1 MVMAVVGLALIG
13 GTVWSAVPSVPGAA
27 KDTEAGPAASATGPG
42 LQDGGP
48 SSPRPKNPYSS
59 IVARNPFGLKPEP
72 PPPEPPAPEPPPV
85 SPNSLKLTGIT
96 TLLGGKRAMF
106 VVEEPGKTNLVS
118 DLVREGDWDTYITNL
133 QVLSIDERAGSV
145 RVMYGGKELAL
156 NFKEHGI
163 KPPTSPLPVPGAP
176 ALGAPGRP
184 GTVPGRATTTVVG
197 APPTLPPAFNMP
209 QPGAVQPAGVGAT
222 PGATGLRQVPS
233 RPSRLGAP
241 SAMVETETPP
251 AFSPEQQILAMKAQE
266 IIARQQGVA
275 LPPTPPVPGLDF
287 PPAPGVQNIS
297 VPPVPGQ

>member
-1 MVMAVVGLALIG
+1 MAVAGAAFTGWL
-13 GTVWSAVPSVPGAA
+13 VWSAVPTAPSGAEESQA
-27 KDTEAGPAASATGPG
+27 SPEAPATGPSSD
-42 LQDGGP
+42 DGD
-48 SSPRPKNPYSS
+48 SIATLPKNPYSS

-85 SPNSLKLTGIT
+85 SPSSLKLTGIT

-176 ALGAPGRP
+176 APGAPGRP
-184 GTVPGRATTTVVG
+184 GTVPARATTTVAG

-209 QPGAVQPAGVGAT
+209 QPGAIQPGAIGNT
-222 PGATGLRQVPS
+222 PAATGLRQVPS

-251 AFSPEQQILAMKAQE
+251 AFTPEQQVLAMKAQE
-266 IIARQQGVA
+266 IIARQQGVV

-287 PPAPGVQNIS
+287 PPAPGAQNVP